1 MLDFSVTFFIT
12 IINIL
17 VLFFV
22 LRAILFK
29 PVSKFI
35 RDRTQKI
42 QDDIDKAE
50 KDRRESKQLR
60 EQFEKKLVDADSA
73 AEDILKNA
81 REHAAAEAERIREE
95 GRREAERLLAAAR
108 NQAEAERQAA
118 MSLFRAE
125 AAALVVQAAGALVRR
140 EFGGEEQLRFARET
154 LKELSAWPAEQGL

>member
-17 VLFFV
+17 VLFFI

-35 RDRTQKI
+35 RDRAQKI
-42 QDDIDKAE
+42 QNDIESAE
-50 KDRRESKQLR
+50 KDRQDAKQLR
-60 EQFEKKLVDADSA
+60 EQYEQKLAGADEA

-95 GRREAERLLAAAR
+95 GRAEAERILAAAR
-108 NQAEAERQAA
+108 TRAAAEHQAA
-118 MSLFRAE
+118 MALFRAE
-125 AAALVVQAAGALVRR
+125 AAALVVQAAGRLVKR
-140 EFGGEEQLRFARET
+140 EFAGEEHLRFAHEA
-154 LKELSAWPAEQGL
+154 LNDLEPARPEQRR